1 METAAK
7 KAEGGVG
14 RVRLEDAW
22 PLYELHAACMQ
33 NAVELKEE
41 AELLLLGKRYA
52 RAVSLAITAREELG
66 KAQIVADRID
76 GAVSRREF
84 EDAFKRHE
92 AKAAYVSRMVHLDL
106 GPAEGGS
113 RAITGGTITY
123 DLQQGKQI
131 SKLRSESLYV
141 AWDGAKPVTPQQNIT
156 PELSEKVVRCVKKAI
171 EQEVVTQYMTERI
184 GTRSR
189 LK

>member
-7 KAEGGVG
+7 KAEGNAG

-52 RAVSLAITAREELG
+52 RAVALAITAREELG
-66 KAQIVADRID
+66 KAQIVADRIE
-76 GAVSRREF
+76 GGVSQREF
-84 EDAFKRHE
+84 QEAFKRHD
-92 AKAAYVSRMVHLDL
+92 AKAAYVSRVIHLDL
-106 GPAEGGS
+106 GPAEGDS
-113 RAITGGTITY
+113 KPITGGTITY

-131 SKLRSESLYV
+131 SKLRCDSLYV
-141 AWDGAKPVTPQQNIT
+141 AWDGSKPVTPQQNIT
-156 PELSEKVVRCVKKAI
+156 PELSEKVVRSVKKAI
-171 EQEVVTQYMTERI
+171 EHEVVMQYMTERI
-184 GTRSR
+184 GTRSQFR
-189 LK
+189 